1 MVKGKI
7 ADIEFPALS
16 LHNNIIDIYIG
27 LEGMP
32 KFEIDSSVK
41 FLGAEE
47 KATIGFKD
55 GMLSG
60 DIKIT
65 GAGTPFDLEVDFG
78 IGISTKSTPIPE
90 IFFEAEITSDM
101 NKWLSQ
107 QLPATVD
114 KFFKVLN
121 ADLKAVT
128 DKIDTAQRAVNKL
141 LVKIAARKAYV
152 QKEKA
157 AAESSIRAAQSKVR
171 KIDKVYKYNI
181 RKGKDAWS
189 KCGFWH
195 PGWCLDSAGYYTAA
209 GLDKTAEEAALV
221 VLEAAKQTVDH
232 LPAELMDPELD
243 GLETEYG
250 LATAALQLA
259 KSAIG
264 GLESVDGW
272 MKTGINDLLAIAAK
286 ADVLELKSAMF
297 QGDTTAIAKGA
308 PVILSFDLAI
318 FKQSL
323 GNQKFAFQLG
333 VTPADIAFNLEQIA
347 FVSLHIAQT
356 LFKEHAPAFLQTL
369 MGPINNAIANELKV
383 AEKSAVVAFKKCCN
397 VSALSAETLN
407 ALKP

>member
-1 MVKGKI
+1 M
-7 ADIEFPALS
+7 
-16 LHNNIIDIYIG
+16 
-27 LEGMP
+27 
-32 KFEIDSSVK
+32 
-41 FLGAEE
+41 
-47 KATIGFKD
+47 
-55 GMLSG
+55 
-60 DIKIT
+60 
-65 GAGTPFDLEVDFG
+65 
-78 IGISTKSTPIPE
+78 
-90 IFFEAEITSDM
+90 
-101 NKWLSQ
+101 
-107 QLPATVD
+107 
-114 KFFKVLN
+114 LN